1 MSNPFLNCSNW
12 ECVQVFSDERS
23 DEICLIVDW
32 LVPNSMRL
40 QTSVSSN
47 MTVYGHLT
55 RLPIEKVKVMSHATN
70 CNSRTKYKFTCFS
83 VLRLYLF

>member
-1 MSNPFLNCSNW
+1 MKGPIK
-12 ECVQVFSDERS
+12 
-23 DEICLIVDW
+23 ICLIVDW

-55 RLPIEKVKVMSHATN
+55 RLPIEKVKVMSHAIN
-70 CNSRTKYKFTCFS
+70 CNTRTKYKFTCLTTLP
-83 VLRLYLF
+83 VLIWMY